1 MMPALPLMPT
11 PASGELGLIELGEE
25 MKEPEAPPPTT
36 TLNTPKVGYTYLGQ
50 FIDHDLT
57 LDFTPLGLARGSD
70 LSQMVNRRNPRLD
83 LEHVYGGEPQAW
95 PFLYERATL
104 RLAPRF
110 LVGPTVARSINGVLY
125 PSSRNDLPRNSEG
138 IALVADHR
146 EDQNLIL
153 AQLHVAFLKLHNAII
168 DRPELLAASPSYGNA
183 GSIFE
188 AARRMLTWHY
198 QWVVRYDGL
207 RQVLD
212 PEVFNR
218 LPELEAK
225 KGAQN
230 AHFQIPVEFS
240 LGAFRFG
247 HSMVREHYF
256 YNDAHPKASLQ
267 QLLEQTGGGGAAFA
281 GLPADWVIDWR
292 RFFFVGGGSGMARHS
307 SAIDTRVA
315 KGMHNLPGGPISVRT
330 MQRGDRV
337 GLPSGQAA
345 AMFLG
350 VKPLT
355 TKEML
360 TSDHAAIL
368 RRYGY
373 EKQTPLWYYILME
386 AELLEKG
393 GKGKG
398 QGEKLGPVGSHIV
411 ARVIM
416 DALFNDP
423 TSYLSVA
430 PNWTPTLPGPANPRL
445 FGMANL
451 LRLILKP

>member
-1 MMPALPLMPT
+1 MSHTGFCRMMPALPLTPS

-25 MKEPEAPPPTT
+25 MKELEPPPSTT

-57 LDFTPLGLARGSD
+57 LDSTPLGLARGSD
-70 LSQMVNRRNPRLD
+70 LSRMVNLRNPRLD
-83 LEHVYGGEPQAW
+83 LEHVYGGGPQAC

-104 RLAPRF
+104 RSAPRF
-110 LVGPTVARSINGVLY
+110 LIGPTIGP

-168 DRPELLAASPSYGNA
+168 DRPALLAASPYYGNA
-183 GSIFE
+183 GSTFE

-198 QWVVRYDGL
+198 QWVVRHDCL

-212 PEVFNR
+212 PKVFNR

-225 KGAQN
+225 ERAQN
-230 AHFQIPVEFS
+230 ADFQIPVEFS
-240 LGAFRFG
+240 LSAFRFG

-267 QLLEQTGGGGAAFA
+267 ELLEQTGGGGAAFA
-281 GLPADWVIDWR
+281 GLPAHWVIDWR

-337 GLPSGQAA
+337 GLPSGQAV

-350 VKPLT
+350 VESLKT
-355 TKEML
+355 EEML
-360 TSDHAAIL
+360 SGDHAAIL

-386 AELLEKG
+386 AELREEG

-398 QGEKLGPVGSHIV
+398 HGEKLGPVGSHIV
-411 ARVIM
+411 AQVIM
-416 DALFNDP
+416 DALLSDP

-430 PNWTPTLPGPANPRL
+430 PKWTPTLPGPANPRL

-451 LRLILKP
+451 LRLIL

>member
-1 MMPALPLMPT
+1 MPALPLSPL

-25 MKEPEAPPPTT
+25 MKEPEPPPLTT
-36 TLNTPKVGYTYLGQ
+36 TLNTPKAGYTYLGQ

-57 LDFTPLGLARGSD
+57 LDLTPLDLARGSD
-70 LSQMVNRRNPRLD
+70 LSRMVNLRNPRLD
-83 LEHVYGGEPQAW
+83 LEHVYGGGPQAW
-95 PFLYERATL
+95 PFLYECATL
-104 RLAPRF
+104 RTAPRF
-110 LVGPTVARSINGVLY
+110 LIGQTVARSFNGSPY
-125 PSSRNDLPRNSEG
+125 PSSRNDLPRNSDG
-138 IALVADHR
+138 IALVADSR
-146 EDQNLIL
+146 ADENLIL

-168 DRPELLAASPSYGNA
+168 DRPELLDASPYYGNA
-183 GSIFE
+183 GSTFE

-247 HSMVREHYF
+247 HSMVREQYF
-256 YNDAHPKASLQ
+256 YNEAHPKASLEE
-267 QLLEQTGGGGAAFA
+267 LLEQTGGGGAAFA

-307 SAIDTRVA
+307 SAIDTRLV
-315 KGMHNLPGGPISVRT
+315 KGMHNLPGSPGMSPHISVRT

-337 GLPSGQAA
+337 GLPSGQAV

-355 TKEML
+355 IEDML
-360 TSDHAAIL
+360 RGDHAAIL

-386 AELLEKG
+386 AELFGKEKR
-393 GKGKG
+393 
-398 QGEKLGPVGSHIV
+398 EKLGPVGSRIV

-423 TSYLSVA
+423 SSYLSVA
-430 PNWTPTLPGPANPRL
+430 PNWTPTLPGPANPQL

-451 LRLILKP
+451 LRLIL